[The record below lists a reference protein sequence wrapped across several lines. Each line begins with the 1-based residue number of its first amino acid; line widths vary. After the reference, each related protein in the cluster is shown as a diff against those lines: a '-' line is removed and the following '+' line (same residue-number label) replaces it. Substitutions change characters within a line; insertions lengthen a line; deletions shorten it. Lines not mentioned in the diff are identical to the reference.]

1 VAVLGRSPE
10 TQHWVDVERHPDAV
24 TSSDVLIVR
33 PESELFYVNADNV
46 HDAISSHVTDG
57 TTGVVLDLESVPAI
71 DFTATEM
78 LRTLDDELTS
88 RGVRLAFAR
97 EAGQVAD
104 LLRQAGAG
112 HLVDK
117 VHPTVTSAVAAL
129 AAGDAESH
137 E

>member
-1 VAVLGRSPE
+1 MSAGWLR
-10 TQHWVDVERHPDAV
+10 
-24 TSSDVLIVR
+24 
-33 PESELFYVNADNV
+33 DNV
-46 HDAISSHVTDG
+46 HDAISSHLTDR

-78 LRTLDDELTS
+78 LRALDDELTA
-88 RGVRLAFAR
+88 RGVRLAIAR
-97 EAGQVAD
+97 EAGQVGD

-117 VHPTVTSAVAAL
+117 VHPSVSSAVDAL